1 MEINEI
7 ENKTR
12 TGENILKSY
21 SDIDIFWIYN
31 EALQIYNEE
40 TVFQFWNGENDLRK
54 YFFTDDTQTVILWK
68 DAQNQ

>member
-7 ENKTR
+7 ENKMR

-54 YFFTDDTQTVILWK
+54 
-68 DAQNQ
+68 